1 MNQILRVNNL
11 EKTYTKTTGFFSRT
25 VSEVKAVNNVNFDVR
40 HGETLGI
47 VGESGCGKSTTG
59 RCIIG
64 IESLTNGNIKFV
76 DHDYEYELDSD
87 TNSCDRQYWTKIRYV
102 FQDPNASLN
111 PRLTVFESLAQ
122 PLTKLGVTDKE
133 ELKSKVGHMLVEV
146 GLREEHMNRYPNEF
160 SGGQRQRISIARALI
175 VNPSFV
181 IADEA
186 VSALDVSVQAQI
198 LNLLKDLQEKYQLT
212 YIFISHDLSVVRH
225 ICNRVA
231 VMYMGE
237 IVELGDVEQVYGN
250 PQHPYTRA
258 LLSAMP
264 IQNPKDRN
272 KINRI
277 NLRGEVGDA
286 RNLPTGCKFAPRC
299 PNARSE
305 CSDYQYRLVTV
316 GKEHTCACIDSDESE
331 Q

>member
-1 MNQILRVNNL
+1 MNQILRVENL
-11 EKTYTKTTGFFSRT
+11 EKTYTKTTGFFSKS
-25 VSEVKAVNNVNFDVR
+25 VSEVKAVNNVNFDVKR
-40 HGETLGI
+40 GEILGI

-64 IESLTNGNIKFV
+64 IESLTKGNIKFI
-76 DHDYEYELDSD
+76 DDDYEYHMDES
-87 TNSCDRQYWTKIRYV
+87 TESCDRHYWTKIRYV

-122 PLTKLGVTDKE
+122 PLVKLGITDKE
-133 ELKSKVGHMLVEV
+133 QLKAKVGHMLQEV

-225 ICNRVA
+225 ICDRVA

-264 IQNPKDRN
+264 IQNPKDRH

-286 RNLPTGCKFAPRC
+286 RNLPSGCKFAPRC
-299 PNARSE
+299 PNSRTE
-305 CSDYQYRLVTV
+305 CGDYQYRLVTV
-316 GKEHTCACIDSDESE
+316 GNEHACACIDSDES
-331 Q
+331 